1 MTLRTDGAAALPRH
15 VALLERLIPRALCT
29 PTAFRRFALWAVIT
43 NVVIVVSGGA
53 VRLTNSG
60 LGCPTW
66 PSCTATTLTPTKAY
80 AIHGIIEFSNRQIT
94 FVVGFFAVACW
105 LIALVRRQE
114 RVLATLLLLTIP
126 LQAVIGGITV
136 LTDLNPW
143 VVSGHFLVSPLIIF
157 IAFAL
162 WWRVRGPAPAI
173 SVPKPALILTRLTAL
188 ATVVALA
195 LGTIVTG
202 AGPHAGDLDA
212 SGHLHRNGLQA
223 SSMAQVHAD
232 SVMVLIGL
240 SIGLLVLLY
249 AIRAAPLARRAVWV
263 LLAVEAAQG
272 VVGYV
277 QYFLQVPPLLVGV
290 HMLGAC
296 LLWLAMLWALFLL
309 EPSAHPASAANRPGA
324 HSQVP
329 QQFGSRTTG

>member
-1 MTLRTDGAAALPRH
+1 MTVSTSAPLDAPPHPRH
-15 VALLERLIPRALCT
+15 VVLLERLIPRALR
-29 PTAFRRFALWAVIT
+29 TATAMRRFALWAVIT

-66 PSCTATTLTPTKAY
+66 PRCTTTTLTPTKAY
-80 AIHGIIEFSNRQIT
+80 AIHGLIEFSNRQLT
-94 FVVGFFAVACW
+94 FVVGFFALACW
-105 LIALVRRQE
+105 LVSLARRQE
-114 RVLATLLLLTIP
+114 RLLATLLALSIP

-143 VVSGHFLVSPLIIF
+143 VVGSHFLVSSLIIL

-162 WWRVRGPAPAI
+162 WWRVRGP
-173 SVPKPALILTRLTAL
+173 VPALQVPVPALVLARLAVLASAIVLT
-188 ATVVALA
+188 
-195 LGTIVTG
+195 LGTVVTG

-212 SGHLHRNGLQA
+212 SGKVHRNGLKV
-223 SSMAQVHAD
+223 SSMAQLHAD

-240 SIGLLVLLY
+240 SVGVLLVLY
-249 AIRAAPLARRAVWV
+249 AVRAAPAARRAAWV
-263 LLAVEAAQG
+263 LLGIEAAQG

-277 QYFLQVPPLLVGV
+277 QYFLHVPPLLVAL

-296 LLWLAMLWALFLL
+296 LLWLAALWVLFLID
-309 EPSAHPASAANRPGA
+309 PVVRAGAPAPGRL
-324 HSQVP
+324 
-329 QQFGSRTTG
+329 RTAG